1 MAECIFAW
9 IRWANLPD
17 ALRLGWFPRERG
29 ETTHHN
35 AYSTLCE
42 WRCACGR
49 AVTMPGRR
57 K

>member
-1 MAECIFAW
+1 MERVFAW
-9 IRWANLPD
+9 IRWADLPD